1 MIFFQKR
8 NVDNQ
13 LSNYIKWYLIE
24 RIELFNLNLT
34 YFYPEKMKN
43 INLLMNFIK
52 KEFIKRL
59 M

>member
-24 RIELFNLNLT
+24 RIELFNLNLN
-34 YFYPEKMKN
+34 YFYPEKKKN
-43 INLLMNFIK
+43 INK
-52 KEFIKRL
+52 
-59 M
+59 

>member
-43 INLLMNFIK
+43 INK
-52 KEFIKRL
+52 
-59 M
+59 